1 MNNFSKVI
9 QTAAEPSPT
18 RLILSF
24 SSAFRTHETAKN
36 EVAAWMLPLAPTQP
50 FLRDSPVSPT
60 GNKRQRAGPVPQSP
74 HELLG
79 AQRRCWLVKMLRR
92 DHTRELPL
100 FTGVW
105 WLFRRNTS
113 QFYVFRVKWHQQP
126 PQGKSIKEK
135 TLWESCLAT
144 VARKNSIL
152 TGRDLP
158 PYLGRGGHVL

>member
-92 DHTRELPL
+92 DYTRELPS

-113 QFYVFRVKWHQQP
+113 QFYVSSGTNSLLKAKALKRKP
-126 PQGKSIKEK
+126 C
-135 TLWESCLAT
+135 ESCLAT

-158 PYLGRGGHVL
+158 PYLGRGSHVL